1 MRKNTIL
8 LLLGMALSIH
18 PASALDATAW
28 EYQQPFGVSATGITR
43 LELPPETL
51 NVSQIQLQD
60 LRLIPP
66 SGGEVPYL
74 VERFTLTPP
83 REAGVRSFKSSLMEG
98 STVLDLETGSTEAI
112 EAVTIDSPAPDFIK
126 AARVEG
132 SQDGMQWNGLAG
144 NEVIFRQSNGAARLR
159 IPFASASYPRLRI
172 TVDDKR
178 LPPVPFTAARIGFTG
193 QPQATLPHSVN
204 ITQTNDKPQETVLTV
219 DLGQANL
226 HLAHLRLEVRDPI
239 FSRRVSVSYAR
250 DNNGTQQTVPVAT
263 AVIYRV
269 TTNDGLGTEW
279 LDLPLHTLV
288 PVSQLTLTIANG
300 DSPPLQINRIEA
312 TRQPVTVVFFA
323 GETGT
328 WKLITGNRA
337 VSAPRYD
344 VAALDQPLR
353 QGRATILTPGAL
365 SPNPDYEAPPALPQV
380 TSQSVAIDL
389 ADWPYR
395 KPVMV
400 TQAGVIQV
408 ELDAEVLAH
417 AQFSL
422 GDLRLIQ
429 EGRQLPW
436 QLEPTN
442 ATRQM
447 PPAVSLESDPKRP
460 TVSLWRLTL
469 PLDGLPALRLTG
481 TSPTALFQRHIQAW
495 SRRPDSPGN
504 EYRST
509 LGSTTWQHSSSSAD
523 QRLVLPFEGTRL
535 PGTFFLETDNGDN
548 PPISLEG
555 VLVEY
560 PVVTLVAKLTE
571 STPAFLYYGNG
582 KAVMPAYDLRL
593 VRQELLSATKQSAT
607 LGMEEKLLTGKSRG
621 TGEVEVGSPWL
632 WGALALV
639 IGVLL
644 QVVAKLLPKPED
656 APR

>member
-1 MRKNTIL
+1 MRKNSIL

-18 PASALDATAW
+18 PVYALDATSW
-28 EYQQPFGVSATGITR
+28 EYQQPFEVSATGITR

-51 NVSQIQLQD
+51 DVSQVQLHD
-60 LRLIPP
+60 LRLISP

-74 VERFTLTPP
+74 VERFSLVPP
-83 REAGVRSFKSSLMEG
+83 REAGVRSFKSSLLEG
-98 STVLDLETGSTEAI
+98 ITVLDLETGSTEPI

-132 SQDGMQWNGLAG
+132 SHDGTQWHGLAA

-159 IPFASASYPRLRI
+159 IPFASASYSRLRL

-193 QPQATLPHSVN
+193 QRQATLPHSVK
-204 ITQTNDKPQETVLTV
+204 ITGTDEKPQETVLKV

-226 HLAHLRLEVRDPI
+226 HLAHLRLEVRDPV
-239 FSRRVSVSYAR
+239 FSRHVNVSYAR
-250 DNNGTQQTVPVAT
+250 DDNESVPVTT

-269 TTNDGLGTEW
+269 TTKDGMGTEW
-279 LDLPLHTLV
+279 LDVPLHTLV
-288 PVSQLTLTIANG
+288 PVPQLTLTIANG

-312 TRQPVTVVFFA
+312 TRQPVTAVFFA
-323 GETGT
+323 RETGG
-328 WKLITGNRA
+328 WKLIAGNRT
-337 VSAPRYD
+337 VGAPRYD

-353 QGRATILTPGAL
+353 QGRATILTPGVL

-380 TSQSVAIDL
+380 TPQSVAIDL

-395 KPVMV
+395 KPVIV

-442 ATRQM
+442 ATRQI

-460 TVSLWRLTL
+460 RVSLWRLTL
-469 PLDGLPALRLTG
+469 PMDGLPAQRLTG
-481 TSPTALFQRHIQAW
+481 TSRTALFQRHIQVW
-495 SRRPDSPGN
+495 SSRRDSPGN
-504 EYRST
+504 EYRSA
-509 LGSTTWQHSSSSAD
+509 LGSTTWQHD
-523 QRLVLPFEGTRL
+523 QMLVLPFEGIRL

-555 VLVEY
+555 VQVEY

-582 KAVMPAYDLRL
+582 KAVMPSYDLRL
-593 VRQELLSATKQSAT
+593 ARPELLAAPKQSAA
-607 LGMEEKLLTGKSRG
+607 LGMEEKLLTGRSRG

-632 WGALALV
+632 WIALTLV

-644 QVVAKLLPKPED
+644 WVVAKLLPKPEE
-656 APR
+656 APP

>member
-18 PASALDATAW
+18 PVYALDATAW

-51 NVSQIQLQD
+51 DVSQVQLQD

-74 VERFTLTPP
+74 VERFSLTPP
-83 REAGVRSFKSSLMEG
+83 REAGVRSFKSSLLEG
-98 STVLDLETGSTEAI
+98 ITVLDLETGSTEPI
-112 EAVTIDSPAPDFIK
+112 DAVTIDSPAPDFIK

-132 SQDGMQWNGLAG
+132 SHDGMQWHGLAA

-159 IPFASASYPRLRI
+159 IPFASVSYPRLRI

-178 LPPVPFTAARIGFTG
+178 LPPVPFTAARIGFAG
-193 QPQATLPHSVN
+193 QRQVTLPHSVK
-204 ITQTNDKPQETVLTV
+204 ITETDENPQETVLTL

-226 HLAHLRLEVRDPI
+226 HLGHLRLEVSDPV
-239 FSRRVSVSYAR
+239 FSRHVNVSYAR
-250 DNNGTQQTVPVAT
+250 DDNESVPVTT

-269 TTNDGLGTEW
+269 TTKDGMGTEW
-279 LDLPLHTLV
+279 LDVPLHTLV
-288 PVSQLTLTIANG
+288 PVPQLTLTIANG

-312 TRQPVTVVFFA
+312 TRQPVTAVFFA
-323 GETGT
+323 RETGG
-328 WKLITGNRA
+328 WKLITGNRT

-353 QGRATILTPGAL
+353 QGRATILTPGVL

-380 TSQSVAIDL
+380 TPQSVAIDL
-389 ADWPYR
+389 ADWSYR

-400 TQAGVIQV
+400 TQTGVIQV

-417 AQFSL
+417 GQFSL

-436 QLEPTN
+436 QLDPTN
-442 ATRQM
+442 ATRRM

-460 TVSLWRLTL
+460 TFSLCRLTL
-469 PLDGLPALRLTG
+469 PMDGLPALSLTG
-481 TSPTALFQRHIQAW
+481 TSPTPLFQRHIQAW
-495 SRRPDSPGN
+495 NLRRDSLGN
-504 EYRST
+504 EYRSA
-509 LGSTTWQHSSSSAD
+509 LGSTIWQHSSSSAG
-523 QRLVLPFEGTRL
+523 QMLVLPFEGIRL

-555 VLVEY
+555 VQVEY

-593 VRQELLSATKQSAT
+593 VRQELLTATKQSAV
-607 LGMEEKLLTGKSRG
+607 LGMEEKLLPRKSRG
-621 TGEVEVGSPWL
+621 TGEVRAGSPWL

-644 QVVAKLLPKPED
+644 WVVAKLLPKPGD
-656 APR
+656 APQ